1 MTASSQSPSGPER
14 PELPPVPSMSE
25 AERAAYAAYDVA
37 IPAPAGPAA
46 PTTAR
51 NLPAAY
57 SDDVP
62 FRLRVAFPE
71 PHLPECCV
79 CRGREGGLLPD
90 PDGRR
95 YPSGAQVL
103 FCLTHLPLSFAEA
116 AAEALITAARDR
128 GDSPRLEAMSLRSSG
143 ILFDPQTAADIAAAA
158 AQQAHADDQAE
169 LDERGRKLAGMAGA
183 QRQRD
188 AVARL
193 LEGRPAGDFL
203 SAAEVARAVEYGT
216 TSLDAYP
223 MTLTWKTT
231 YGVGIP
237 GPSDTATRAVVRC
250 RSSHGQAADLVVE
263 GDDRQALAGLLDA
276 EVSDIHRPCPTDGC
290 GTVDDYDAS
299 DPELFGWA
307 RLEVA
312 GVEGGP
318 RWYCSALCIHAAMA
332 RAGEEL
338 AAIDQRAD
346 DMIAVDRAEHPEAYA
361 ADAHGDAGD
370 GAA

>member
-1 MTASSQSPSGPER
+1 MTASSQNSPGAQPR
-14 PELPPVPSMSE
+14 ELQPVPPVTA

-46 PTTAR
+46 PASH
-51 NLPAAY
+51 P
-57 SDDVP
+57 DVP
-62 FRLRVAFPE
+62 ASLAYPEGVPFSVRVPFPE
-71 PHLPECCV
+71 PQLPECCV
-79 CRGREGGLLPD
+79 CSIREGGFRPD

-103 FCLTHLPLSFAEA
+103 FCLKHVPLSFAEA
-116 AAEALITAARDR
+116 AAEALIKAARDR
-128 GDSPRLEAMSLRSSG
+128 GDSPREEALSISGTG
-143 ILFDPQTAADIAAAA
+143 ILFDPQAAADIAAAA
-158 AQQAHADDQAE
+158 AEQAHADDQAE
-169 LDERGRKLAGMAGA
+169 IDERGRELAAMAGA

-193 LEGRPAGDFL
+193 LEGRPITDFL
-203 SAAEVARAVEYGT
+203 PAAEVARAVEYGST
-216 TSLDAYP
+216 CLDAYP
-223 MTLTWKTT
+223 MTLTWTAR
-231 YGVGIP
+231 YGVDIP

-263 GDDRQALAGLLDA
+263 GDDRQALASLLDA
-276 EVSDIHRPCPTDGC
+276 EIRDVHAPCPTDGC

-299 DPELFGWA
+299 DPALFGWA

-318 RWYCSALCIHAAMA
+318 RWYCSAMCVSAALA
-332 RAGEEL
+332 QAGEEL

-346 DMIAVDRAEHPEAYA
+346 DMIAVDRAEHPEAYR
-361 ADAHGDAGD
+361 GDAGD